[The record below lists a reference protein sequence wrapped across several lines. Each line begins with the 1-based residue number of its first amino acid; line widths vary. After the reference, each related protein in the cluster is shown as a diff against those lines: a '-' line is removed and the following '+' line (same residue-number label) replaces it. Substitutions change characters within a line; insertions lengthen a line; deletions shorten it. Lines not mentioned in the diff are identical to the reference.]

1 MAHILNVWCLVFVF
15 HSDDGKVRLI
25 LLNVIQTFL
34 P

>member
-1 MAHILNVWCLVFVF
+1 MAHILIVLCLVVVF
-15 HSDDGKVRLI
+15 HSPDGKVRLI